1 MLDDAD
7 GTAQESGALRKERGV
22 TVGEKRRGARSAGR
36 GNHEIG
42 TDSGGFAGGQA

>member
-7 GTAQESGALRKERGV
+7 GTAEESGALRKEGGV
-22 TVGEKRRGARSAGR
+22 SVDEKRRGAGPAGR

-42 TDSGGFAGGQA
+42 TDSGGFAGGET